1 MMADYIKR
9 EAALHLVESAL
20 AWGWSL
26 NQLHEEIE
34 RLPAEGVGLEAALTQ
49 ARAELAAIRR
59 YQIAGCAAG
68 LRGPVPECPRCG
80 SHVVE
85 WDAETDACKCGDCG
99 WNSEGGVSDGRG
111 HDEVREVRGDLPSEA
126 RERGALPGL
135 LQEERAE
142 EVEEEAPEPQGGGI
156 HR

>member
-1 MMADYIKR
+1 MADYIKR
-9 EAALHLVESAL
+9 EAALHLVESAIE
-20 AWGWSL
+20 WGWPL
-26 NQLHEEIE
+26 DRLYDEIE
-34 RLPAEGVGLEAALTQ
+34 RLPAEGVGIEAALTQ

-85 WDAETDACKCGDCG
+85 WD
-99 WNSEGGVSDGRG
+99 SEGGVSDGRG

-156 HR
+156 HK